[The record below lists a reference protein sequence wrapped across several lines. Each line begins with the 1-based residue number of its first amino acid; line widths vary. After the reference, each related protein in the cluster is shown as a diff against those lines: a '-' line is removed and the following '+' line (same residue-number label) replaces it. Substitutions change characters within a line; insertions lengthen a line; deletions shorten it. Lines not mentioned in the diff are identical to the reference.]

1 MTRTFRFPLKN
12 KQLLELW
19 LKVCPPGFQPNA
31 FSLLCRKHFELECFV
46 LTPDRTFRK
55 LNRRY
60 AYPTLVKGELHSACT
75 PYKMITSS
83 LPTILVEKEIP
94 LISGHS
100 VKLLPKKPPSPS
112 SDPVPPSVPVVKGDL
127 FVLPDSPPAAESP
140 RESPPPTV
148 AKLSETTSCSSA
160 GCPPGEAATPSH
172 VQLTVALTPRKN
184 YVPPLPIK
192 ARQEIE
198 ELKKKVAH
206 LEAQL
211 AQSKAATMHMSPMA
225 RELFLS
231 EQVNASLHH
240 GRRYSEDVKRFA
252 IEMNAISRNAYK
264 KLAQIFSLPTL
275 KLLQRDERR
284 KSKPSTS
291 SD

>member
-1 MTRTFRFPLKN
+1 MFFY
-12 KQLLELW
+12 
-19 LKVCPPGFQPNA
+19 QP
-31 FSLLCRKHFELECFV
+31 SI
-46 LTPDRTFRK
+46 D
-55 LNRRY
+55 
-60 AYPTLVKGELHSACT
+60 
-75 PYKMITSS
+75 
-83 LPTILVEKEIP
+83 
-94 LISGHS
+94 
-100 VKLLPKKPPSPS
+100 
-112 SDPVPPSVPVVKGDL
+112 
-127 FVLPDSPPAAESP
+127 
-140 RESPPPTV
+140 
-148 AKLSETTSCSSA
+148 SETTSCSSA
-160 GCPPGEAATPSH
+160 GCPPGGEKFNRMRFFSKSSCVMKPLSHSMNGEEAATPSH